1 MKKTV
6 ALTLAAALSAAAL
19 SVTALAA
26 GSMTAAQAEDL
37 AAQYVPDGSEKTWTE
52 YDDGRYEVNFYNSTL
67 QESYEVKVN
76 PATGKVTDF
85 DSSLLDHRGSR
96 TVSLTEEQ
104 AGAAVTGEL
113 TDAEILS
120 TALDRDDGYQT
131 YEVRFSADG
140 FYGEYTIHPETG
152 AILERD
158 VKVGTLPGS
167 ASSSTASASAL
178 GAAASSSSSSSS
190 SSSGYIGTEKA
201 KSIALEKA
209 PGATVVKCKLDR
221 EDGRMVY
228 EVEARDGWLEYE
240 FEIDA
245 ATGSIMK
252 YDAEY
257 DD

>member
-37 AAQYVPDGSEKTWTE
+37 AAQYVPEGSEKTWTE

-96 TVSLTEEQ
+96 TVTLTEEQ

-113 TDAEILS
+113 ADAEVLS
-120 TALDRDDGYQT
+120 TVLDRDDGYQT

-178 GAAASSSSSSSS
+178 GAAASSSSSP
-190 SSSGYIGTEKA
+190 SSGYIGTEKA
-201 KSIALEKA
+201 ESIALEKA

-245 ATGSIMK
+245 ATGSILK